1 MLNLGLES
9 IVIRAIVLKPVSI
22 FTLKRENILYAD
34 EERSNQENILRI
46 KSFDTKK
53 QNLPKECIYVYDI
66 FFLITSIYEEII
78 ARILYRGYQ

>member
-1 MLNLGLES
+1 M
-9 IVIRAIVLKPVSI
+9 SI

-53 QNLPKECIYVYDI
+53 QNLPKECKYVYDI
-66 FFLITSIYEEII
+66 FCLSSSIYEEII
-78 ARILYRGYQ
+78 ARIFYRGYQ